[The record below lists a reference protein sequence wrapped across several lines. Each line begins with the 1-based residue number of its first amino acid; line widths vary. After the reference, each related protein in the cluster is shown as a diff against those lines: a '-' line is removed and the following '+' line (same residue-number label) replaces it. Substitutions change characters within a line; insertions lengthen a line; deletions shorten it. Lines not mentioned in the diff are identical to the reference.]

1 MLKMKHKNRTHKLL
15 MLTDGNFDQASA
27 RIRAIQ
33 YIPML
38 KNRGYSVCYIPRI
51 PLKPTNFIL
60 KYGYFPLLKRLLW
73 LKRHFALYFCR
84 WDIIFVQRLLID
96 EHSLKRLTRK
106 SKLIFDFDDAIY
118 LHSLDPNAP
127 IKAENMMRYAHR
139 IIISSPWL
147 NDFCHEFG
155 KEGVIIPT
163 PVETEVILPAS
174 KNGNK
179 TPVIGWIGSSWTTS
193 YLKLLEPVLQKLS
206 EEIDFQLLTV
216 GAKQEYTIPG
226 VNHKNLK
233 WEFGIEAKALLK
245 MDIGVMPLPDEDFA
259 RAKGGYK
266 LYLYM
271 AAGLPCVASPIGV
284 NSLIIKNGEN
294 GFLATSQNEWLSSLK
309 KLMQN
314 KELRTKMGE
323 NGRFQAVA
331 LYDRNVC
338 FSQLIQII
346 EESNKQ

>member
-1 MLKMKHKNRTHKLL
+1 MLKKKQKNRTQKLL

-51 PLKPTNFIL
+51 PLKPTNHFRKYCYFPIL
-60 KYGYFPLLKRLLW
+60 KRFLW
-73 LKRHFALYFCR
+73 LKRHFALNFQS
-84 WDIIFVQRLLID
+84 WDIIFVQRLFID
-96 EHSLKRLTRK
+96 EHSLKKLTRK

-118 LHSLDPNAP
+118 LSSIDQTAST
-127 IKAENMMRYAHR
+127 KAGNMVRYAHQV
-139 IIISSPWL
+139 IISSPWL
-147 NDFCHEFG
+147 NDFCLEFG
-155 KEGVIIPT
+155 KNGVIIPT
-163 PVETEVILPAS
+163 PVETDVILPES
-174 KNGNK
+174 QKENI
-179 TPVIGWIGSSWTTS
+179 TPVIGWIGSSWTTC

-206 EEIDFQLLTV
+206 EEIDFQFLTV
-216 GAKQEYTIPG
+216 GAKQDYTIPG
-226 VNHKNLK
+226 VNHKNLQ

-271 AAGLPCVASPIGV
+271 AAGLPCVASPVGV
-284 NSLIIKNGEN
+284 NSSIIKNGEN
-294 GFLATSQNEWLSSLK
+294 GFLATSQNEWLSCLT
-309 KLMQN
+309 KLTQN
-314 KELRTKMGE
+314 KALRTKMGE
-323 NGRFQAVA
+323 NGRTQAVA

-338 FSQLIQII
+338 FSQLLQII
-346 EESNKQ
+346 EEPKNQ